1 MKKFCAFAL
10 CLTLTPIAALAMP
23 MSWQDSINFNDF
35 KIGNGQSHSY
45 THNINDNGFD
55 VVNDWVT
62 RYGLTIGLRDDGDH
76 NSEWVYVNQPGF
88 IGDRVSFSA
97 SDITTGASFLGWAS
111 LNLTGLLSVT
121 VESLRGDFIL
131 ESSRLWASGF
141 GKGNSASVPEPGSLA
156 LLGLGLVGLGLARR
170 RLSHK
175 H

>member
-1 MKKFCAFAL
+1 MKNFCAFAL

-23 MSWQDSINFNDF
+23 MTWQDSINFGAY
-35 KIGNGQSHSY
+35 KIGDRQSHSY

-55 VVNDWVT
+55 VVSGWVT
-62 RYGLTIGLRDDGDH
+62 NYGLSIGMRDDGDH
-76 NSEWVYVNQPGF
+76 NSEWVYANQPGLV
-88 IGDRVSFSA
+88 GDRGSVSA

-111 LNLTGLLSVT
+111 LNFTGLLSVT

-131 ESSRLWASGF
+131 ESSKLWANGY
-141 GKGNSASVPEPGSLA
+141 GKSNSANVPEPGSLA